1 MQFTRQ
7 QLLMAAIAVLAV
19 VALALLI
26 AIVRRRR
33 AKTPSEE
40 TSEGF
45 QTGAEEYSLYF
56 FRANWCG
63 YCKQFKPIWDD
74 FVDECNNSDSFKNV
88 AIVELDVDEESSKE
102 LLKKYDVKGF
112 PHVVLVH
119 NARDERMVFD
129 RERSKEQLMKFM
141 KEKTM

>member
-1 MQFTRQ
+1 
-7 QLLMAAIAVLAV
+7 
-19 VALALLI
+19 
-26 AIVRRRR
+26 
-33 AKTPSEE
+33 
-40 TSEGF
+40 
-45 QTGAEEYSLYF
+45 
-56 FRANWCG
+56 
-63 YCKQFKPIWDD
+63 
-74 FVDECNNSDSFKNV
+74 VDECNNSDSFKNV